1 MPECDILK
9 GIEILLREI
18 YMLTVFLKI
27 AAIFAMTAIGFT
39 ASKTGVLPAESKKYL
54 SNLLLFITS
63 PCMII
68 GSMTSQTLDAHT
80 FELMIQIVAGSFIFF
95 LAAMAVSFLI
105 VKLMRCD
112 REDAGVLMV
121 IITAVNTGFMGF
133 PVTKAIFG
141 NTYFFLMVIQNIVLN
156 IYIYSMMVYQ
166 MNYGF
171 RKKEGIKGM
180 LMPMLNM
187 CTYALIIGLVLML
200 LKVQLPDILDDF
212 INTIGDATIP
222 VSMIVVGVQLSESSI
237 GKMLTNKR
245 LITASLCNVIL
256 IPALTFLAVNW
267 LPLAP
272 ESKLILR
279 FAAAFPC
286 AVVSTAIALKENR
299 NAALMAEGVA
309 MTTLLSMG
317 TLPVAA
323 ILLMQLYL

>member
-1 MPECDILK
+1 
-9 GIEILLREI
+9 
-18 YMLTVFLKI
+18 MLTVFLKI
-27 AAIFAMTAIGFT
+27 AAIFAMTAIGFI
-39 ASKTGVLPAESKKYL
+39 ASKAGILPPESKKYL

-68 GSMTSQTLDAHT
+68 GSMTSQTLNAHT

-95 LAAMAVSFLI
+95 LAAMCIALLI
-105 VKLMRCD
+105 VKAMHCRQ
-112 REDAGVLMV
+112 EDQGVLMV

-156 IYIYSMMVYQ
+156 IYLYSMMVYQ

-200 LKVQLPDILDDF
+200 LKVQLPDILADF

-237 GKMLTNKR
+237 RKMLTNR
-245 LITASLCNVIL
+245 QLIIASLCNVIL
-256 IPALTFLAVNW
+256 MPVLTFLAVNW
-267 LPLAP
+267 LPLAA
-272 ESKLILR
+272 ETKLILI

-309 MTTLLSMG
+309 MTTMLSMG
-317 TLPVAA
+317 SLPVVA
-323 ILLMQLYL
+323 IILTHLYL

>member
-1 MPECDILK
+1 
-9 GIEILLREI
+9 
-18 YMLTVFLKI
+18 MLTVFLKI
-27 AAIFAMTAIGFT
+27 AAIFAMTAIGFV
-39 ASKTGVLPAESKKYL
+39 ASKTGILPAESKKYL

-112 REDAGVLMV
+112 RDDAGVLMV

-156 IYIYSMMVYQ
+156 IYLYSMMVYQ

-200 LKVQLPDILDDF
+200 LKVRLPDILADF

-237 GKMLTNKR
+237 RKMLTNKR

-256 IPALTFLAVNW
+256 IPVLTFLAVNW

-272 ESKLILR
+272 ESKLILI

>member
-200 LKVQLPDILDDF
+200 LKVQLPDILADF

-237 GKMLTNKR
+237 RKMLTNKR

-256 IPALTFLAVNW
+256 IPVLTFLAVNW

-272 ESKLILR
+272 ESKLILI

-323 ILLMQLYL
+323 ILLVQLYM

>member
-1 MPECDILK
+1 
-9 GIEILLREI
+9 
-18 YMLTVFLKI
+18 MLTVFLKI
-27 AAIFAMTAIGFT
+27 AAIFAMTAIGFI
-39 ASKTGVLPAESKKYL
+39 ASKAGILPPESKKYL

-68 GSMTSQTLDAHT
+68 GSMTSQTLNAHT

-95 LAAMAVSFLI
+95 LAAMCIALLI
-105 VKLMRCD
+105 VKAMHCRQ
-112 REDAGVLMV
+112 EDQGVLMV

-156 IYIYSMMVYQ
+156 IYLYSMMVYQ

-200 LKVQLPDILDDF
+200 LKVQLPDILADF
-212 INTIGDATIP
+212 VNTIGDATIP

-237 GKMLTNKR
+237 RKMLTNR
-245 LITASLCNVIL
+245 QLIIASLCNVIL
-256 IPALTFLAVNW
+256 MPALTFLAVNW
-267 LPLAP
+267 LPLAA
-272 ESKLILR
+272 ETKLILI

-309 MTTLLSMG
+309 MTTMLSMG
-317 TLPVAA
+317 SLPVVA
-323 ILLMQLYL
+323 IILTHLYL

>member
-1 MPECDILK
+1 
-9 GIEILLREI
+9 
-18 YMLTVFLKI
+18 MLTVFLKI
-27 AAIFAMTAIGFT
+27 AAIFAMTAIGFI

-112 REDAGVLMV
+112 KEDAGVLMV

-171 RKKEGIKGM
+171 RKKEGLKGM

-200 LKVQLPDILDDF
+200 LKVQLPDILADF

-237 GKMLTNKR
+237 RKMLTNKR

-256 IPALTFLAVNW
+256 IPVLTFLAVNW

-272 ESKLILR
+272 ESKLILI

-317 TLPVAA
+317 TLPIIA
-323 ILLMQLYL
+323 IILTNLYL

>member
-1 MPECDILK
+1 
-9 GIEILLREI
+9 
-18 YMLTVFLKI
+18 MLTVFLKI
-27 AAIFAMTAIGFT
+27 AAIFAMTAIGFI

-95 LAAMAVSFLI
+95 LATMAVSFLI

-112 REDAGVLMV
+112 KEDAGVLMV

-156 IYIYSMMVYQ
+156 IYLYSMMVYQ

-171 RKKEGIKGM
+171 RKKEGIRGM
-180 LMPMLNM
+180 LMPMMNM
-187 CTYALIIGLVLML
+187 CTYALIAGLVFML
-200 LKVQLPDILDDF
+200 LKVRLPDILADF

-237 GKMLTNKR
+237 RKMLTNKR

-256 IPALTFLAVNW
+256 IPVLTFLAVNW

-272 ESKLILR
+272 ESKLILI

>member
-80 FELMIQIVAGSFIFF
+80 FELMIQIVAGSFVFF
-95 LAAMAVSFLI
+95 IAAMGISFLI

-112 REDAGVLMV
+112 RDDAGVLMV

-156 IYIYSMMVYQ
+156 IYLYSMMVYQ

-200 LKVQLPDILDDF
+200 LKVQLPDILADF

-272 ESKLILR
+272 ESKLILI

-317 TLPVAA
+317 TLPVIA
-323 ILLMQLYL
+323 IILTHLYL

>member
-1 MPECDILK
+1 
-9 GIEILLREI
+9 
-18 YMLTVFLKI
+18 MLTVFLKI

-39 ASKTGVLPAESKKYL
+39 ASKTGILPAESKKYL

-95 LAAMAVSFLI
+95 LAAIAVSFLI

-156 IYIYSMMVYQ
+156 IYLYSMMVYQ

-171 RKKEGIKGM
+171 RKKEGIRGM
-180 LMPMLNM
+180 LMPMMNM
-187 CTYALIIGLVLML
+187 CTYALIAGLVLML
-200 LKVQLPDILDDF
+200 LKVRLPDILADF
-212 INTIGDATIP
+212 INTVGDATIP

-272 ESKLILR
+272 ESKLILI

>member
-1 MPECDILK
+1 
-9 GIEILLREI
+9 
-18 YMLTVFLKI
+18 MLTVFLKI
-27 AAIFAMTAIGFT
+27 AAIFAMTAIGFI

-112 REDAGVLMV
+112 RDDAGVLMV

-156 IYIYSMMVYQ
+156 IYLYSMMVYQ

-187 CTYALIIGLVLML
+187 CTYALIIGMVLML
-200 LKVQLPDILDDF
+200 LKVQLPDILADF

-237 GKMLTNKR
+237 RKMLTNKR

-256 IPALTFLAVNW
+256 IPVLTFLAVNW

-272 ESKLILR
+272 ESKLILI

>member
-1 MPECDILK
+1 
-9 GIEILLREI
+9 
-18 YMLTVFLKI
+18 MLTVFLKI
-27 AAIFAMTAIGFT
+27 AAIFAMTAIGFI

-112 REDAGVLMV
+112 KEDAGVLMV

-156 IYIYSMMVYQ
+156 IYLYSMMVYQ

-200 LKVQLPDILDDF
+200 LKVRLPDILADF

-237 GKMLTNKR
+237 RKMLTNKR

-256 IPALTFLAVNW
+256 IPVLTFLAVNW

-272 ESKLILR
+272 ESKLILI

-299 NAALMAEGVA
+299 NAALMAQGVA

>member
-200 LKVQLPDILDDF
+200 LKVQLPDILADF

-256 IPALTFLAVNW
+256 IPALTFLAVNG

-272 ESKLILR
+272 ESKLILI

>member
-1 MPECDILK
+1 
-9 GIEILLREI
+9 
-18 YMLTVFLKI
+18 MLTVFLKI
-27 AAIFAMTAIGFT
+27 AAIFAMTAIGFI

-80 FELMIQIVAGSFIFF
+80 FELMIQIVAGSFVFF
-95 LAAMAVSFLI
+95 IAAMGISFLI

-112 REDAGVLMV
+112 RDDAGVLMV

-156 IYIYSMMVYQ
+156 IYLYSMMVYQ

-200 LKVQLPDILDDF
+200 LKVRLPDILADF

-237 GKMLTNKR
+237 RKMLTNKR

-256 IPALTFLAVNW
+256 IPVLTFLAVNW

-272 ESKLILR
+272 ESKLILI

>member
-200 LKVQLPDILDDF
+200 LKVQLPDILADF

-272 ESKLILR
+272 ESKLILI

-299 NAALMAEGVA
+299 SAALMAEGVA

-317 TLPVAA
+317 TLPVIA
-323 ILLMQLYL
+323 IILTHLYL

>member
-1 MPECDILK
+1 
-9 GIEILLREI
+9 
-18 YMLTVFLKI
+18 MLTVFLKI
-27 AAIFAMTAIGFT
+27 AAIFAMTAIGFI

-80 FELMIQIVAGSFIFF
+80 FELMIQIVAGSFVFF
-95 LAAMAVSFLI
+95 IAAMGISFLI

-112 REDAGVLMV
+112 RDDAGVLMV

-156 IYIYSMMVYQ
+156 IYLYSMMVYQ

-200 LKVQLPDILDDF
+200 LKVQLPDILADF

-237 GKMLTNKR
+237 RKMLTNKR

-256 IPALTFLAVNW
+256 IPVLTFLAVNW

-272 ESKLILR
+272 ESKLILI

-323 ILLMQLYL
+323 ILLMQLYM

>member
-180 LMPMLNM
+180 RMPMLNM

-200 LKVQLPDILDDF
+200 LKVQLPDILADF

-272 ESKLILR
+272 ESKLILI

>member
-1 MPECDILK
+1 
-9 GIEILLREI
+9 
-18 YMLTVFLKI
+18 MLTVFLKI

-156 IYIYSMMVYQ
+156 IYLYSMMVYQ

-200 LKVQLPDILDDF
+200 LKVQLPDILADF

-237 GKMLTNKR
+237 RKMLTNKR

-256 IPALTFLAVNW
+256 IPVLTFLAVNW

-272 ESKLILR
+272 ESKLILI

>member
-39 ASKTGVLPAESKKYL
+39 ASKTGILPAESKKYL

-200 LKVQLPDILDDF
+200 LKVQLPDILADF

-272 ESKLILR
+272 ESKLILI

>member
-1 MPECDILK
+1 
-9 GIEILLREI
+9 
-18 YMLTVFLKI
+18 MLTVFLKI
-27 AAIFAMTAIGFT
+27 AAIFAMTAIGFI
-39 ASKTGVLPAESKKYL
+39 ASKAGILPPESKKYL

-68 GSMTSQTLDAHT
+68 GSMTSQTLNAHT

-95 LAAMAVSFLI
+95 LAAMCIALLI
-105 VKLMRCD
+105 VKAMHCRQ
-112 REDAGVLMV
+112 EDQGVLMV

-156 IYIYSMMVYQ
+156 IYLYSMMVYQ

-200 LKVQLPDILDDF
+200 LKVQLPDILADF

-237 GKMLTNKR
+237 RKMLTNR
-245 LITASLCNVIL
+245 QLIIASLCNVIL
-256 IPALTFLAVNW
+256 MPALTFLAVNW
-267 LPLAP
+267 LPLAA
-272 ESKLILR
+272 ETKLILI

-309 MTTLLSMG
+309 MTTMLSMG
-317 TLPVAA
+317 SLPVVA
-323 ILLMQLYL
+323 IILTHLYL

>member
-1 MPECDILK
+1 
-9 GIEILLREI
+9 
-18 YMLTVFLKI
+18 MLTVFLKI
-27 AAIFAMTAIGFT
+27 AAIFAMTAIGFI

-112 REDAGVLMV
+112 KEDAGVLMV

-156 IYIYSMMVYQ
+156 IYLYSMMVYQ

-171 RKKEGIKGM
+171 RKKEGIRGM

-187 CTYALIIGLVLML
+187 CTYALIAGLVLML
-200 LKVQLPDILDDF
+200 LKVQLPDILADF

-237 GKMLTNKR
+237 RKMLTNKR

-256 IPALTFLAVNW
+256 IPVLTFLAVNW

-272 ESKLILR
+272 ESKLILI

>member
-1 MPECDILK
+1 
-9 GIEILLREI
+9 
-18 YMLTVFLKI
+18 MLTVFLKI
-27 AAIFAMTAIGFT
+27 AAIFAMTAIGFI

-112 REDAGVLMV
+112 RDDAGVLMV

-156 IYIYSMMVYQ
+156 IYLYSMMVYQ

-171 RKKEGIKGM
+171 RKKEGIRGM
-180 LMPMLNM
+180 LMPMMNM
-187 CTYALIIGLVLML
+187 CTYALIAGLVFML
-200 LKVQLPDILDDF
+200 LKVRLPDILADF

-237 GKMLTNKR
+237 RKMLTNKR

-256 IPALTFLAVNW
+256 IPVLTFLAVNW

-272 ESKLILR
+272 ESKLILI

>member
-1 MPECDILK
+1 
-9 GIEILLREI
+9 
-18 YMLTVFLKI
+18 MLTVFLKI
-27 AAIFAMTAIGFT
+27 AAIFAMTAIGFI

-63 PCMII
+63 PCMIM

-80 FELMIQIVAGSFIFF
+80 FELMIQIVAGSFVFF
-95 LAAMAVSFLI
+95 IAAMGISFLI

-112 REDAGVLMV
+112 RDDAGVLMV

-156 IYIYSMMVYQ
+156 IYLYSMMVYQ

-171 RKKEGIKGM
+171 RKKEGIRGM
-180 LMPMLNM
+180 LMPMMNM
-187 CTYALIIGLVLML
+187 CTYALIAGLVLML
-200 LKVQLPDILDDF
+200 LKVQLPDILADF

-237 GKMLTNKR
+237 RKMLTNKR

-256 IPALTFLAVNW
+256 IPVLTFLAVNW

-272 ESKLILR
+272 ESKLILI

>member
-1 MPECDILK
+1 
-9 GIEILLREI
+9 
-18 YMLTVFLKI
+18 MLTVFFKI
-27 AAIFAMTAIGFT
+27 AAIFAMTAIGFI

-80 FELMIQIVAGSFIFF
+80 FELMIQIVAGSFVFF
-95 LAAMAVSFLI
+95 IAAMGISFLI

-112 REDAGVLMV
+112 RDDAGVLMV

-156 IYIYSMMVYQ
+156 IYLYSMMVYQ

-171 RKKEGIKGM
+171 RKKEGIRGM
-180 LMPMLNM
+180 LMPMMNM
-187 CTYALIIGLVLML
+187 CTYALIAGLVFML
-200 LKVQLPDILDDF
+200 LKVRLPDILADF

-237 GKMLTNKR
+237 RKMLTNKR

-256 IPALTFLAVNW
+256 IPVLTFLAVNW

-272 ESKLILR
+272 ESKLILI

>member
-1 MPECDILK
+1 
-9 GIEILLREI
+9 
-18 YMLTVFLKI
+18 MLTVFLKI
-27 AAIFAMTAIGFT
+27 AAIFAMTAIGFA
-39 ASKTGVLPAESKKYL
+39 ASKTGILPAESKKYL
-54 SNLLLFITS
+54 FLFITS

-80 FELMIQIVAGSFIFF
+80 FELMIQIVAGSFVFF
-95 LAAMAVSFLI
+95 IAAMGISFLI

-112 REDAGVLMV
+112 RDDAGVLMV

-156 IYIYSMMVYQ
+156 IYLYSMMVYQ

-187 CTYALIIGLVLML
+187 CTYALIIGMVLML
-200 LKVQLPDILDDF
+200 LKVRLPDILADF

-237 GKMLTNKR
+237 RKMLTNKR
-245 LITASLCNVIL
+245 LITASLCNVTL
-256 IPALTFLAVNW
+256 IPVLTFLAVNW

-272 ESKLILR
+272 ESKLILI

>member
-1 MPECDILK
+1 
-9 GIEILLREI
+9 
-18 YMLTVFLKI
+18 MLTVFFKI
-27 AAIFAMTAIGFT
+27 AAIFAMTAIGFI

-80 FELMIQIVAGSFIFF
+80 FELMIQIVAGSFVFF
-95 LAAMAVSFLI
+95 IAAIGISFLI

-112 REDAGVLMV
+112 RDDAGVLMV

-156 IYIYSMMVYQ
+156 IYLYSMMVYQ

-187 CTYALIIGLVLML
+187 CTYALIIGLMLML
-200 LKVQLPDILDDF
+200 LKVQLPDILADF

-237 GKMLTNKR
+237 RKMLTNKR

-256 IPALTFLAVNW
+256 IPVLTFLAVNW

-272 ESKLILR
+272 ESKLILI

>member
-1 MPECDILK
+1 
-9 GIEILLREI
+9 
-18 YMLTVFLKI
+18 MLTVFLKI
-27 AAIFAMTAIGFT
+27 AAIFAMTAIGFI

-68 GSMTSQTLDAHT
+68 GSMASQTLDAHT
-80 FELMIQIVAGSFIFF
+80 FELMIQIVAGSFVFF
-95 LAAMAVSFLI
+95 IAAMGISFLI

-112 REDAGVLMV
+112 RDDAGVLMV

-156 IYIYSMMVYQ
+156 IYLYSMMVYQ

-171 RKKEGIKGM
+171 RKKEGIRGM
-180 LMPMLNM
+180 LMPMMNM
-187 CTYALIIGLVLML
+187 CTYALIAGLVLML
-200 LKVQLPDILDDF
+200 LKVQLPDILADF

-237 GKMLTNKR
+237 RKMLTNKR

-256 IPALTFLAVNW
+256 IPVLTFLAVNW

-272 ESKLILR
+272 ESKLILI

>member
-1 MPECDILK
+1 
-9 GIEILLREI
+9 
-18 YMLTVFLKI
+18 MLTVFLKI
-27 AAIFAMTAIGFT
+27 AAIFAMTAIGFI
-39 ASKTGVLPAESKKYL
+39 ASKAGILPPESKKYL

-68 GSMTSQTLDAHT
+68 GSMTSQTLNAHT

-95 LAAMAVSFLI
+95 LAAMCIALLI
-105 VKLMRCD
+105 VKAMHCRQ
-112 REDAGVLMV
+112 EDQGVLMV

-156 IYIYSMMVYQ
+156 IYLYSMMVYQ

-200 LKVQLPDILDDF
+200 LKVQLPDILADF

-237 GKMLTNKR
+237 RKMLTNR
-245 LITASLCNVIL
+245 QLIIASLCNVIL
-256 IPALTFLAVNW
+256 MPALTFLAVNW
-267 LPLAP
+267 LPLAA
-272 ESKLILR
+272 ETKLILI

-309 MTTLLSMG
+309 MTTMLSMG
-317 TLPVAA
+317 SLPVVA
-323 ILLMQLYL
+323 IILTHFYL

>member
-1 MPECDILK
+1 
-9 GIEILLREI
+9 
-18 YMLTVFLKI
+18 MLTVFLKI
-27 AAIFAMTAIGFT
+27 AAIFAMTAIGFA
-39 ASKTGVLPAESKKYL
+39 ASKTGILPAESKKYL

-80 FELMIQIVAGSFIFF
+80 FELMIQIVAGSFVFF
-95 LAAMAVSFLI
+95 IAAMGISFLI

-112 REDAGVLMV
+112 RDDAGVLMV

-156 IYIYSMMVYQ
+156 IYLYSMMVYQ

-180 LMPMLNM
+180 LMLNM

-200 LKVQLPDILDDF
+200 LKVRLPDILADF

-237 GKMLTNKR
+237 RKMLTNKR

-256 IPALTFLAVNW
+256 IPVLTFLAVNW

-272 ESKLILR
+272 ESKLILI

>member
-1 MPECDILK
+1 
-9 GIEILLREI
+9 
-18 YMLTVFLKI
+18 MLTVFLKI

-200 LKVQLPDILDDF
+200 LKVRLPDILADF
-212 INTIGDATIP
+212 INTVGDATIP

-256 IPALTFLAVNW
+256 IPVLTFLAVNW
-267 LPLAP
+267 MPLAA
-272 ESKLILR
+272 ETKLILV

>member
-1 MPECDILK
+1 
-9 GIEILLREI
+9 
-18 YMLTVFLKI
+18 MLTVFLKI
-27 AAIFAMTAIGFT
+27 AAIFAMTAIGFA
-39 ASKTGVLPAESKKYL
+39 ASKTGILPAESKKYL

-80 FELMIQIVAGSFIFF
+80 FELMIQIVAGSFVFF
-95 LAAMAVSFLI
+95 IAAMGTSFLI

-112 REDAGVLMV
+112 RDDAGVLMV

-156 IYIYSMMVYQ
+156 IYLYSMMVYQ

-171 RKKEGIKGM
+171 RKKEGIRGM
-180 LMPMLNM
+180 LMPMMNM
-187 CTYALIIGLVLML
+187 CTYALIAGLVLML
-200 LKVQLPDILDDF
+200 LKVRLPDILADF

-237 GKMLTNKR
+237 RKMLTNKR

-256 IPALTFLAVNW
+256 IPVLTFLAVNW

-272 ESKLILR
+272 ESKLILI

>member
-1 MPECDILK
+1 
-9 GIEILLREI
+9 
-18 YMLTVFLKI
+18 MLTVFLKI
-27 AAIFAMTAIGFT
+27 AAIFAMTAIGFA
-39 ASKTGVLPAESKKYL
+39 ASKTGILPAESKKYL

-80 FELMIQIVAGSFIFF
+80 FELMIQIVAGSFVFF
-95 LAAMAVSFLI
+95 IAAMGISFLI

-112 REDAGVLMV
+112 KEDAGVLMV

-156 IYIYSMMVYQ
+156 IYLYSMMVYQ

-200 LKVQLPDILDDF
+200 LKVQLPDILADF

-237 GKMLTNKR
+237 RKMLTNKR

-256 IPALTFLAVNW
+256 IPVLTFLAVNW

-272 ESKLILR
+272 ESKIILI

-323 ILLMQLYL
+323 ILLMQLYM

>member
-39 ASKTGVLPAESKKYL
+39 ASKTGILPAESKKYL

-200 LKVQLPDILDDF
+200 LKVQLPDILADF
-212 INTIGDATIP
+212 INTVGDATIP

-272 ESKLILR
+272 ESKLILI

>member
-1 MPECDILK
+1 
-9 GIEILLREI
+9 
-18 YMLTVFLKI
+18 MLTVFLKI
-27 AAIFAMTAIGFT
+27 AAIFAMTAIGFA
-39 ASKTGVLPAESKKYL
+39 ASKIGILPAESKKYL

-80 FELMIQIVAGSFIFF
+80 FELMIQIVAGSFVFF
-95 LAAMAVSFLI
+95 IAAMGISFLI

-112 REDAGVLMV
+112 RDDAGVLMV

-156 IYIYSMMVYQ
+156 IYLYSMMVYQ

-187 CTYALIIGLVLML
+187 CTYALIIGMVLML
-200 LKVQLPDILDDF
+200 LKVQLPDILADF

-237 GKMLTNKR
+237 RKMLTNKR

-256 IPALTFLAVNW
+256 IPVLTFLAVNW

-272 ESKLILR
+272 ESKLILI

>member
-1 MPECDILK
+1 
-9 GIEILLREI
+9 
-18 YMLTVFLKI
+18 MLTVFLKI

-112 REDAGVLMV
+112 KEDAGVLMV

-200 LKVQLPDILDDF
+200 LKVRLPDILADF
-212 INTIGDATIP
+212 INTVGDATIP

-237 GKMLTNKR
+237 RKMLTNKR

-256 IPALTFLAVNW
+256 IPVLTFLAVNW
-267 LPLAP
+267 MPLAA
-272 ESKLILR
+272 ETKLILV

>member
-1 MPECDILK
+1 
-9 GIEILLREI
+9 
-18 YMLTVFLKI
+18 MLTVFLKI
-27 AAIFAMTAIGFT
+27 AAIFAMTAIGFI

-95 LAAMAVSFLI
+95 LAAMGISFLI

-112 REDAGVLMV
+112 RDDAGVLMV

-156 IYIYSMMVYQ
+156 IYLYSMMVYQ

-180 LMPMLNM
+180 LMPMMNM
-187 CTYALIIGLVLML
+187 CTYALIAGLVFML
-200 LKVQLPDILDDF
+200 LKVRLPDILADF

-237 GKMLTNKR
+237 RKMLTNKR

-256 IPALTFLAVNW
+256 IPVLTFLAVNW

-272 ESKLILR
+272 ESKLILI

>member
-1 MPECDILK
+1 
-9 GIEILLREI
+9 
-18 YMLTVFLKI
+18 MLTVFLKI

-39 ASKTGVLPAESKKYL
+39 ASKTGILPAESKKYL

-80 FELMIQIVAGSFIFF
+80 FELMIEIVAGSFVFF

-105 VKLMRCD
+105 VKLMRCK
-112 REDAGVLMV
+112 REDEGVLMV

-156 IYIYSMMVYQ
+156 IYIYSMMIYQ

-171 RKKEGIKGM
+171 HKKEGVKSM

-200 LKVQLPDILDDF
+200 LKVQLPEILADF

-237 GKMLTNKR
+237 CKMLTNR
-245 LITASLCNVIL
+245 QLITASLCNVIL

-272 ESKLILR
+272 ESKLILI

-286 AVVSTAIALKENR
+286 AVVSTAIALRENR

-317 TLPVAA
+317 TLPVTAV
-323 ILLMQLYL
+323 LLMQLYM

>member
-1 MPECDILK
+1 
-9 GIEILLREI
+9 
-18 YMLTVFLKI
+18 MLTVFLKI
-27 AAIFAMTAIGFT
+27 AAIFAMTAIGFI

-112 REDAGVLMV
+112 KEDAGVLMV

-200 LKVQLPDILDDF
+200 LKVQLPDILADF

-256 IPALTFLAVNW
+256 IPALTFLAVNG

-272 ESKLILR
+272 ESKLILI

-317 TLPVAA
+317 TLPVIA
-323 ILLMQLYL
+323 IILTHLYL

>member
-1 MPECDILK
+1 
-9 GIEILLREI
+9 
-18 YMLTVFLKI
+18 MLTVFLKI
-27 AAIFAMTAIGFT
+27 AAIFAMTAIGFI

-80 FELMIQIVAGSFIFF
+80 FELMIQIVAGSFVFF
-95 LAAMAVSFLI
+95 IAAMGISFLI

-112 REDAGVLMV
+112 KEDAGVLMV

-156 IYIYSMMVYQ
+156 IYLYSMMVYQ

-171 RKKEGIKGM
+171 RKKEGIRGM
-180 LMPMLNM
+180 LMPMMNM
-187 CTYALIIGLVLML
+187 CTYALIAGLVLML
-200 LKVQLPDILDDF
+200 LKVQLPDILADF

-237 GKMLTNKR
+237 RKMLTNKR

-256 IPALTFLAVNW
+256 IPVLTFLAVNW

-272 ESKLILR
+272 ESKLILI

-323 ILLMQLYL
+323 ILLMQLYM

>member
-200 LKVQLPDILDDF
+200 LKVQLPDILADF

-272 ESKLILR
+272 ESKLILI

>member
-1 MPECDILK
+1 
-9 GIEILLREI
+9 
-18 YMLTVFLKI
+18 MLIVFLKI
-27 AAIFAMTAIGFT
+27 AAIFAMTAIGFI

-112 REDAGVLMV
+112 KEDAGVLMV

-156 IYIYSMMVYQ
+156 IYLYSMMVYQ

-200 LKVQLPDILDDF
+200 LKVRLPDILADF

-237 GKMLTNKR
+237 RKMLTNKR

-256 IPALTFLAVNW
+256 IPVLTFLAVNW

-272 ESKLILR
+272 ESKLILI